1 MRELCDSGVQV
12 GQTLDGPTV
21 GKRDRGQG
29 PPRRR
34 ALGGEVA
41 QRQRERAPSGV
52 LRAHP
57 AEVEIPPLDE
67 HVAARDDESRRIL
80 QHRRVVLPC
89 VRRQIRL
96 DPFEQPELAEAFD
109 FHDFMSMARRLP
121 TACSG
126 SRAPGTARMTH
137 TRRNPSAINR
147 PTFVSSMPPIA
158 NTGTPGPTSV
168 AMAATPLGPMTFFS
182 DLIGVAKA
190 GPLPR

>member
-52 LRAHP
+52 VRAHP
-57 AEVEIPPLDE
+57 AEVEMHALDE
-67 HVAARDDESRRIL
+67 HVAARDD
-80 QHRRVVLPC
+80 
-89 VRRQIRL
+89 
-96 DPFEQPELAEAFD
+96 
-109 FHDFMSMARRLP
+109 
-121 TACSG
+121 
-126 SRAPGTARMTH
+126 H